1 MYTKKTKIVATIGP
15 ASESEKTLEK
25 LIKHGVNVVRLNFSH
40 GDFEEH
46 GKRVGRVRDISSRL
60 NIPVAILQDL
70 CGPKIRIGDFYQ
82 ERVNLTA
89 GEEFVLTTTEGVT
102 GDEHQVW
109 VSYSNLP
116 QEVKPGNVIFL
127 DDGKKKLQVKRIE
140 DANIY
145 CEIIVGGETKG
156 RRGVNVPGAYLSL
169 GSLTDKDKKDLDF
182 GIDKKV
188 DFMALS
194 FVRRPEDIIELRE
207 ILEQKGASE
216 IKIISKIE
224 TEEAL
229 ENLDAILA
237 VSDGAMIARGDLA
250 IEIPA
255 EQVPFAQKTI
265 INKCN
270 RLGIPVITATQML
283 ESMIKSPTPTRAEV
297 NDVANAIFDGTDAVM
312 LSEETTLGEYPVE
325 AVDVMSRVSIQIE
338 KHLDHEDFLSNIC
351 GDGHCVRSVTD
362 AFSEAA
368 INIGHTIGARAIVA
382 LSNSGFTARMI
393 SRLKPR
399 RPLIILTPQEKTY
412 NQLALSYACYPL
424 VEKNFSSVS
433 QVVEESKILL
443 VEKKL
448 VKKDD
453 RIIIV
458 AGLPLGE
465 PGATNT
471 VIAETI

>member
-15 ASESEKTLEK
+15 VSENEKTLEK

-40 GDFEEH
+40 GDFAEH
-46 GKRVGRVRDISSRL
+46 GRRVVRVREISSRL
-60 NIPVAILQDL
+60 DVPVAILQDL

-89 GEEFVLTTTEGVT
+89 GEEFILTTTEGVV
-102 GDEHQVW
+102 GDEHHAW
-109 VSYSNLP
+109 ISYANLP
-116 QEVKPGNVIFL
+116 QEVRPGNIIFL
-127 DDGKKKLQVKRIE
+127 DDGKKKLQVKKIE
-140 DANIY
+140 GGDIH

-169 GSLTDKDKKDLDF
+169 SSLTDKDKKDLEF
-182 GIDKKV
+182 GIEHQV

-194 FVRRPEDIIELRE
+194 FVRRPEDVLELRE
-207 ILEQKGASE
+207 ILRQRGSSE

-224 TEEAL
+224 TEEAID
-229 ENLDAILA
+229 NIDAILA

-312 LSEETTLGEYPVE
+312 LSEETTLGDYPVE
-325 AVDVMSRVSIQIE
+325 AVAVMSRVAVQTE
-338 KHLDHEDFLSNIC
+338 KHLDHDDFLANIC
-351 GDGHCVRSVTD
+351 SDGHCIRSVTD

-368 INIGHTIGARAIVA
+368 INVGRTIGARAIIA
-382 LSNSGFTARMI
+382 LSESGFTARMI
-393 SRLKPR
+393 SRLKPH
-399 RPLIILTPQEKTY
+399 RPLIILTPREKTY

-424 VEKNFSSVS
+424 VEKNFSLIS
-433 QVVEESKILL
+433 QVAEASKVLL
-443 VEKKL
+443 LEKKL
-448 VKKDD
+448 VKKGDQ
-453 RIIIV
+453 IIIV

-471 VIAETI
+471 VMAETI